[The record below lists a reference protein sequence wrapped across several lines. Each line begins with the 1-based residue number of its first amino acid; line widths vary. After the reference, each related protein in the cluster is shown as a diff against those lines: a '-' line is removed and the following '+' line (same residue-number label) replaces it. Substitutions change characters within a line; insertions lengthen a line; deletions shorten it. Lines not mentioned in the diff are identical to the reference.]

1 MPKSLFC
8 GPPKPYCA
16 SKDMSVRS
24 VADQLGISKSQAA
37 NLLKAGMP
45 EGNVDTMN
53 AWRARHA
60 KPRNVKRKTPEPVTI
75 GEPSFVDELPEE
87 EVVDA
92 EALIAEEENSD
103 PIEHSRRAKR
113 AEKIAYERLQHA
125 AKNGATH
132 EEYRKAN
139 SNFALASN
147 VRQRADQF
155 RREYLRE
162 KKITLYY
169 SEARD
174 IFLRPHNSI
183 RRQLDAAPKT
193 LAARLHGLPKK
204 EIETE
209 LKIFF
214 EKLKEGVRAEI

>member
-1 MPKSLFC
+1 
-8 GPPKPYCA
+8 
-16 SKDMSVRS
+16 MSVRG

-37 NLLKAGMP
+37 RLLASGMK
-45 EGNVDTMN
+45 EGPTEEMES
-53 AWRARHA
+53 WRRANA
-60 KPRNVKRKTPEPVTI
+60 KPRTITKKIQQPVVPDTPA
-75 GEPSFVDELPEE
+75 FVEELPDEE
-87 EVVDA
+87 AIDA

-125 AKNGATH
+125 AKSGASH
-132 EEYRKAN
+132 EDYRKAN
-139 SNFALASN
+139 ANFALASN

-162 KKITLYY
+162 KRITIYY

-193 LAARLHGLPKK
+193 LAARLHSLPKK
-204 EIETE
+204 EIERE

-214 EKLKEGVRAEI
+214 EKLKEGVRADL

>member
-1 MPKSLFC
+1 
-8 GPPKPYCA
+8 
-16 SKDMSVRS
+16 MSVRS

-37 NLLKAGMP
+37 RLLSEGMR
-45 EGNVDTMN
+45 EGPTEEME
-53 AWRARHA
+53 AWRRLHH
-60 KPRNVKRKTPEPVTI
+60 KPRKVTRKKPEPVAPEA
-75 GEPSFVDELPEE
+75 GAFVNELPEE
-87 EVVDA
+87 DVDA
-92 EALIAEEENSD
+92 AALVAEEETSD

-113 AEKIAYERLQHA
+113 AEKIAYDRLQHA
-125 AKNGATH
+125 AKTGATH

-139 SNFALASN
+139 ANFALASN

-169 SEARD
+169 SEARE

-193 LAARLHGLPKK
+193 MAARLHGLPKK

>member
-1 MPKSLFC
+1 
-8 GPPKPYCA
+8 
-16 SKDMSVRS
+16 MSVRG

-37 NLLKAGMP
+37 RLLASGMK
-45 EGNVDTMN
+45 EGPTEEMES
-53 AWRARHA
+53 WRRANA
-60 KPRNVKRKTPEPVTI
+60 KPRTITKKIQQPVVPDTPA
-75 GEPSFVDELPEE
+75 FVEELPDEE
-87 EVVDA
+87 ALDA

-125 AKNGATH
+125 AKSGASH
-132 EEYRKAN
+132 EDYRKAN
-139 SNFALASN
+139 ANFALASN

-162 KKITLYY
+162 KRITIYY

-193 LAARLHGLPKK
+193 LAARLHSLPKK
-204 EIETE
+204 EIERE

-214 EKLKEGVRAEI
+214 EKLKEGVRADL

>member
-1 MPKSLFC
+1 
-8 GPPKPYCA
+8 
-16 SKDMSVRS
+16 MSVRS
-24 VADQLGISKSQAA
+24 IADQLGISKSQAA

-45 EGNVDTMN
+45 ETTTEEMN
-53 AWRARHA
+53 AWRKNHV
-60 KPRNVKRKTPEPVTI
+60 KPRNRQRKAPDPVTI
-75 GEPSFVDELPEE
+75 SEPAFVDELPEE

-113 AEKIAYERLQHA
+113 AEKIAYDRLQHA
-125 AKNGATH
+125 AKSGATH

-139 SNFALASN
+139 ANFALASN

-155 RREYLRE
+155 RRDYLRE

-204 EIETE
+204 EIEVE
-209 LKIFF
+209 LKMFF
-214 EKLKEGVRAEI
+214 EKLKEGVRFEI

>member
-1 MPKSLFC
+1 MSC
-8 GPPKPYCA
+8 G
-16 SKDMSVRS
+16 D
-24 VADQLGISKSQAA
+24 LQA
-37 NLLKAGMP
+37 G
-45 EGNVDTMN
+45 
-53 AWRARHA
+53 
-60 KPRNVKRKTPEPVTI
+60 
-75 GEPSFVDELPEE
+75 
-87 EVVDA
+87 
-92 EALIAEEENSD
+92 
-103 PIEHSRRAKR
+103 HSRRAKR

-193 LAARLHGLPKK
+193 LAARLHSLPKK

-214 EKLKEGVRAEI
+214 EKLKEGIRADI

>member
-1 MPKSLFC
+1 
-8 GPPKPYCA
+8 
-16 SKDMSVRS
+16 MSVRS

-37 NLLKAGMP
+37 RLLSEGMP
-45 EGNVDTMN
+45 EGPTEEME
-53 AWRARHA
+53 AWRRLHH
-60 KPRNVKRKTPEPVTI
+60 KPRNIKRKMPDPVALEA
-75 GEPSFVDELPEE
+75 GAFVDELPEE
-87 EVVDA
+87 DVDA
-92 EALIAEEENSD
+92 AALLAEEETSD

-113 AEKIAYERLQHA
+113 AEKIAYDRLQDA
-125 AKNGATH
+125 AKTGATH

-139 SNFALASN
+139 ANFALASN
-147 VRQRADQF
+147 VRQRADTF
-155 RREYLRE
+155 RREYMRE

-169 SEARD
+169 SEARE

-193 LAARLHGLPKK
+193 MAARLHGLPKK
-204 EIETE
+204 EIERE

>member
-1 MPKSLFC
+1 
-8 GPPKPYCA
+8 
-16 SKDMSVRS
+16 MSVRS
-24 VADQLGISKSQAA
+24 IADQLGISKSQAA
-37 NLLKAGMP
+37 RLLADGMK
-45 EGNVDTMN
+45 EGPVEEMQ
-53 AWRARHA
+53 AWRKAHH
-60 KPRNVKRKTPEPVTI
+60 KPRNIKRQKPEPVTI
-75 GEPSFVDELPEE
+75 GEPAFVDELPEE

-125 AKNGATH
+125 AKSGATH

-139 SNFALASN
+139 ANFALASN

-174 IFLRPHNSI
+174 IFLRPHNAI

-214 EKLKEGVRAEI
+214 EKLKESVRAEI

>member
-1 MPKSLFC
+1 
-8 GPPKPYCA
+8 
-16 SKDMSVRS
+16 MSVRS

-37 NLLKAGMP
+37 RLLSEGMP
-45 EGNVDTMN
+45 EGPTEEME
-53 AWRARHA
+53 AWRRLHH
-60 KPRNVKRKTPEPVTI
+60 KPRKVTRKKPEPVAPEA
-75 GEPSFVDELPEE
+75 GAFVDELPEE
-87 EVVDA
+87 DVDA
-92 EALIAEEENSD
+92 AALLAEEETSD

-113 AEKIAYERLQHA
+113 AEKIAYDRLQDA
-125 AKNGATH
+125 AKTGATH

-139 SNFALASN
+139 ANFALASN
-147 VRQRADQF
+147 VRQRADTF
-155 RREYLRE
+155 RREYMRE

-169 SEARD
+169 SEARE

-193 LAARLHGLPKK
+193 MAARLHGLPKK

>member
-1 MPKSLFC
+1 MQ
-8 GPPKPYCA
+8 
-16 SKDMSVRS
+16 D
-24 VADQLGISKSQAA
+24 
-37 NLLKAGMP
+37 
-45 EGNVDTMN
+45 
-53 AWRARHA
+53 
-60 KPRNVKRKTPEPVTI
+60 
-75 GEPSFVDELPEE
+75 
-87 EVVDA
+87 
-92 EALIAEEENSD
+92 
-103 PIEHSRRAKR
+103 
-113 AEKIAYERLQHA
+113 A
-125 AKNGATH
+125 AKTGATH

-139 SNFALASN
+139 ANFALASN

-169 SEARD
+169 SEARE

-193 LAARLHGLPKK
+193 MAARLHGLPKK

>member
-1 MPKSLFC
+1 
-8 GPPKPYCA
+8 
-16 SKDMSVRS
+16 MSVRS

-37 NLLKAGMP
+37 RLLADGMK
-45 EGNVDTMN
+45 EGPLEEMQ
-53 AWRARHA
+53 AWRKANH
-60 KPRNVKRKTPEPVTI
+60 KPRNVKRKTPEPITI
-75 GEPSFVDELPEE
+75 DAPSFVDELPEE
-87 EVVDA
+87 QVVDA

-103 PIEHSRRAKR
+103 PIEHSRRAKK
-113 AEKIAYERLQHA
+113 AEKIAYDRLQHA
-125 AKNGATH
+125 AKNGVTH
-132 EEYRKAN
+132 EDYRKAN
-139 SNFALASN
+139 ANFALASN

-155 RREYLRE
+155 RRDYLRE

-209 LKIFF
+209 LKMFF
-214 EKLKEGVRAEI
+214 EKLKEGIRAEI

>member
-1 MPKSLFC
+1 M
-8 GPPKPYCA
+8 
-16 SKDMSVRS
+16 
-24 VADQLGISKSQAA
+24 I
-37 NLLKAGMP
+37 KAGMP
-45 EGNVDTMN
+45 ETTVEEMQ
-53 AWRARHA
+53 AWRANHV
-60 KPRNVKRKTPEPVTI
+60 KPRNRQRKAPDLIAPEA
-75 GEPSFVDELPEE
+75 GSFVDELPDEE
-87 EVVDA
+87 VDA

-103 PIEHSRRAKR
+103 PVEHSRRAKK
-113 AEKIAYERLQHA
+113 AEKIAYDRLQHA
-125 AKNGATH
+125 AKSGATH

-155 RREYLRE
+155 RRDYLRE

-193 LAARLHGLPKK
+193 LAARLHALPKK
-204 EIETE
+204 EIEVE
-209 LKIFF
+209 LKMFF
-214 EKLKEGVRAEI
+214 EKLKEGVRADL

>member
-1 MPKSLFC
+1 
-8 GPPKPYCA
+8 
-16 SKDMSVRS
+16 MSVRS

-37 NLLKAGMP
+37 RLLAEGMK
-45 EGNVDTMN
+45 EGPVAEMQ
-53 AWRARHA
+53 AWRNANH
-60 KPRNVKRKTPEPVTI
+60 KPRNIRRKKAEPVAPDA
-75 GEPSFVDELPEE
+75 GAFVDELPEE
-87 EVVDA
+87 ELDA
-92 EALIAEEENSD
+92 AALAAEEETSD

-113 AEKIAYERLQHA
+113 AEKIAYDRLQHA
-125 AKNGATH
+125 AKTGATH

-139 SNFALASN
+139 ANFALASN
-147 VRQRADQF
+147 VRQRADTF
-155 RREYLRE
+155 RREYMRE
-162 KKITLYY
+162 KKVTLYY
-169 SEARD
+169 SEARE

-193 LAARLHGLPKK
+193 MAARLHGLPKK

>member
-1 MPKSLFC
+1 
-8 GPPKPYCA
+8 
-16 SKDMSVRS
+16 MSVRS
-24 VADQLGISKSQAA
+24 VASQLGISKSQAA

-45 EGNVDTMN
+45 STVSTEEMN
-53 AWRARHA
+53 AWRARNV
-60 KPRNVKRKTPEPVTI
+60 KPRNAAKQQAKAIPVVPVEPI
-75 GEPSFVDELPEE
+75 SFIDELPEE
-87 EVVDA
+87 DVVDA
-92 EALIAEEENSD
+92 EALIAEEEASD
-103 PIEHSRRAKR
+103 PIEHSRRAKK
-113 AEKIAYERLQHA
+113 AEKIAYDRLQDA
-125 AKNGATH
+125 ARSGASH
-132 EEYRKAN
+132 EDYRKAN
-139 SNFALASN
+139 ANFALASN

-169 SEARD
+169 SEARE
-174 IFLRPHNSI
+174 IFLRPHNAI

>member
-1 MPKSLFC
+1 
-8 GPPKPYCA
+8 
-16 SKDMSVRS
+16 MSVRS

-45 EGNVDTMN
+45 EGPTEEMQ
-53 AWRARHA
+53 AWRNSHH
-60 KPRNVKRKTPEPVTI
+60 KPRNRQRKKPDPVAPDA
-75 GEPSFVDELPEE
+75 GAFVDELPEE
-87 EVVDA
+87 DVDA
-92 EALIAEEENSD
+92 AALLAEEETSD

-113 AEKIAYERLQHA
+113 AEKIAYDRLQDA
-125 AKNGATH
+125 AKTGATH

-139 SNFALASN
+139 ANFALASN

-169 SEARD
+169 SEARE

-193 LAARLHGLPKK
+193 MAARLHGLPKK

>member
-1 MPKSLFC
+1 
-8 GPPKPYCA
+8 
-16 SKDMSVRS
+16 MSVRG

-37 NLLKAGMP
+37 RLLSSGMK
-45 EGNVDTMN
+45 EGPTEEMES
-53 AWRARHA
+53 WRRANA
-60 KPRNVKRKTPEPVTI
+60 KPRTITKKIQQPVV
-75 GEPSFVDELPEE
+75 PDAPAFVEELPDEE
-87 EVVDA
+87 ALDA

-125 AKNGATH
+125 AKSGASH
-132 EEYRKAN
+132 EDYRKAN
-139 SNFALASN
+139 ANFALASN

-162 KKITLYY
+162 KRITIYY
-169 SEARD
+169 SEGRD

-193 LAARLHGLPKK
+193 LAARLHSLPKK
-204 EIETE
+204 EIERE

-214 EKLKEGVRAEI
+214 EKLKEGVRADL

>member
-1 MPKSLFC
+1 
-8 GPPKPYCA
+8 
-16 SKDMSVRS
+16 MSVRS

-37 NLLKAGMP
+37 RLLADGMK
-45 EGNVDTMN
+45 EGPVAEMQ
-53 AWRARHA
+53 AWRKANH
-60 KPRNVKRKTPEPVTI
+60 KPRNIKRKTPDLVTI

-155 RREYLRE
+155 RRENLRE

>member
-1 MPKSLFC
+1 
-8 GPPKPYCA
+8 
-16 SKDMSVRS
+16 MSVRS

-37 NLLKAGMP
+37 RLLSEGMP
-45 EGNVDTMN
+45 EGPTEEME
-53 AWRARHA
+53 AWRRLHH
-60 KPRNVKRKTPEPVTI
+60 KPRKVTRKKPEPVAPEA
-75 GEPSFVDELPEE
+75 GAFVNELPEE
-87 EVVDA
+87 DVDA
-92 EALIAEEENSD
+92 AALVAEEETSD

-113 AEKIAYERLQHA
+113 AEKIAYDRLQHA
-125 AKNGATH
+125 AKTGATH

-139 SNFALASN
+139 ANFALASN

-169 SEARD
+169 SEARE

-193 LAARLHGLPKK
+193 MAAQLHGLPKK

>member
-1 MPKSLFC
+1 
-8 GPPKPYCA
+8 
-16 SKDMSVRS
+16 MSVRG

-37 NLLKAGMP
+37 RLLSSGMK
-45 EGNVDTMN
+45 EGPTEEMES
-53 AWRARHA
+53 WRRANA
-60 KPRNVKRKTPEPVTI
+60 KPRTITKKIQQPVV
-75 GEPSFVDELPEE
+75 PDAPAFVEELPDEE
-87 EVVDA
+87 ALDA

-125 AKNGATH
+125 AKSGASH
-132 EEYRKAN
+132 EDYRKAN
-139 SNFALASN
+139 ANFALASN

-162 KKITLYY
+162 KRITIYY

-193 LAARLHGLPKK
+193 LAARLHSLPKK
-204 EIETE
+204 EIERE

-214 EKLKEGVRAEI
+214 EKLKEGVRADL

>member
-1 MPKSLFC
+1 
-8 GPPKPYCA
+8 
-16 SKDMSVRS
+16 MSVRS
-24 VADQLGISKSQAA
+24 VASTLNISKSQAA

-45 EGNVDTMN
+45 ETTEEEMQ
-53 AWRARHA
+53 AWRANHV
-60 KPRNVKRKTPEPVTI
+60 KPRNRQRKPPDLVSPEA
-75 GEPSFVDELPEE
+75 GSFVDELPDEE
-87 EVVDA
+87 VDA

-103 PIEHSRRAKR
+103 PVEHSRRAKK
-113 AEKIAYERLQHA
+113 AEKIAYDRLQHA
-125 AKNGATH
+125 AKSGATH

-155 RREYLRE
+155 RRDYLRE

-193 LAARLHGLPKK
+193 LAARLHALPKK
-204 EIETE
+204 EIEVE
-209 LKIFF
+209 LKMFF
-214 EKLKEGVRAEI
+214 EKLKEGVRADL